1 MKRLKNFFK
10 KNLKVIIIFIV
21 SMIITSMVSVY
32 AAYNYLSTDVS
43 YTKADGTT
51 VSVADALNELYKNK
65 SSSGSSSMPQ
75 YELYNQ
81 VMSSTINFWNY
92 YADIDDDGTPDGIIF
107 IDRAHGASGTGLQ
120 AGYSYQVKQLGLK
133 MYQLSTKKS
142 SYTDSH
148 FGTHE
153 VITQV
158 GGSTGADR
166 FYVMALSDYST
177 STYTWADACKLTK
190 TVGSVTFRL
199 PSETEWAAFAGE
211 LGITKS
217 NYSSTYGLNSY
228 YWTSTETSTGYG
240 VSTLFSS
247 GFFCSGDKTDTY
259 YARLCATF

>member
-51 VSVADALNELYKNK
+51 VSVADALNELYKSK
-65 SSSGSSSMPQ
+65 TSI
-75 YELYNQ
+75 
-81 VMSSTINFWNY
+81 STDANY
-92 YADIDDDGTPDGIIF
+92 TGCYADVNDDGTVDGVIF
-107 IDRAHGASGTGLQ
+107 IDLAKGASGTGLKET
-120 AGYSYQVKQLGLK
+120 YSYDVKQSGLK

-148 FGTHE
+148 FGTHA

-158 GGSTGADR
+158 GGSTGEDR

-177 STYTWADACKLTK
+177 SEYTWDNACKLTK

-199 PSETEWAAFAGE
+199 PSKTEWAAFAGQFS
-211 LGITKS
+211 ITSS
-217 NYSSTYGLNSY
+217 NYSSTYGLRYS
-228 YWTSTETSTGYG
+228 YWTSTEYG
-240 VSTLFSS
+240 SSNAWGMYFSS
-247 GFFCSGDKTDTY
+247 GYFDSNSKGY
-259 YARLCATF
+259 MIYARLCATF

>member
-51 VSVADALNELYKNK
+51 VSVADALNELYKSK
-65 SSSGSSSMPQ
+65 TSI
-75 YELYNQ
+75 
-81 VMSSTINFWNY
+81 STDANY
-92 YADIDDDGTPDGIIF
+92 TGCYADVNDDGTVDGVIF
-107 IDRAHGASGTGLQ
+107 IDLAKGASGTGLKET
-120 AGYSYQVKQLGLK
+120 YSYDVKQSGLK

-148 FGTHE
+148 FGTHA

-158 GGSTGADR
+158 GGSTGEDR

-177 STYTWADACKLTK
+177 STYTWANACKLTK

-199 PSETEWAAFAGE
+199 PSKTEWAAFAGE

-217 NYSSTYGLNSY
+217 NYSSTYGLFTY
-228 YWTSTETSTGYG
+228 YWTSTERDSSFAWYSTFSDGY
-240 VSTLFSS
+240 FY
-247 GFFCSGDKTDTY
+247 DTIKPY
-259 YARLCATF
+259 TYFARLCATF

>member
-51 VSVADALNELYKNK
+51 VSVADALNELYKSK
-65 SSSGSSSMPQ
+65 TSI
-75 YELYNQ
+75 
-81 VMSSTINFWNY
+81 STDANY
-92 YADIDDDGTPDGIIF
+92 TGCYADVNDDGTVDGVIF
-107 IDRAHGASGTGLQ
+107 IDLAKGASGTGLKET
-120 AGYSYQVKQLGLK
+120 YSYDVKQSGLK

-148 FGTHE
+148 FGTHA

-158 GGSTGADR
+158 GGSTGEDR

-177 STYTWADACKLTK
+177 SEYTWDNACKLTK

-199 PSETEWAAFAGE
+199 PSKTEWAAFT
-211 LGITKS
+211 GIFRITDS
-217 NYSSTYGLNSY
+217 NFNTIYRLSYY
-228 YWTSTETSTGYG
+228 YWTSTEYDSNRAWYTRFGRGDFYYYSKTNTG
-240 VSTLFSS
+240 
-247 GFFCSGDKTDTY
+247 
-259 YARLCATF
+259 YARLYATF

>member
-1 MKRLKNFFK
+1 MKKLKNFFK

-51 VSVADALNELYKNK
+51 VSVADALNELYKSK
-65 SSSGSSSMPQ
+65 TSI
-75 YELYNQ
+75 
-81 VMSSTINFWNY
+81 STDANY
-92 YADIDDDGTPDGIIF
+92 TGCYADVNDDGTVDGVIF
-107 IDRAHGASGTGLQ
+107 IDLAKGASGTGLQ
-120 AGYSYQVKQLGLK
+120 ETYSYDVKQSGLK

-148 FGTHE
+148 FGRHA

-158 GGSTGADR
+158 GGSTGEDR

-177 STYTWADACKLTK
+177 SGYIWANVCNLTK

-199 PSETEWAAFAGE
+199 PSKTEWAAFAGQFSITSSNSSAYGLKSFYWSSTE
-211 LGITKS
+211 NDRYSAWYTDFSNGNFGHITK
-217 NYSSTYGLNSY
+217 YSP
-228 YWTSTETSTGYG
+228 
-240 VSTLFSS
+240 
-247 GFFCSGDKTDTY
+247 Y

>member
-51 VSVADALNELYKNK
+51 VSVADALNELYKSK
-65 SSSGSSSMPQ
+65 TSI
-75 YELYNQ
+75 
-81 VMSSTINFWNY
+81 STDANY
-92 YADIDDDGTPDGIIF
+92 TGCYADVNDDGTVDGVIF
-107 IDRAHGASGTGLQ
+107 IDLAKGASGTGLKET
-120 AGYSYQVKQLGLK
+120 YSYDVKQSGLK

-148 FGTHE
+148 FGTHA

-158 GGSTGADR
+158 GGSTGKDR

-177 STYTWADACKLTK
+177 STYIWANACKLTK

-199 PSETEWAAFAGE
+199 PSKTEWAAFAGQFS
-211 LGITKS
+211 ITSS
-217 NYSSTYGLNSY
+217 NYSSTYGLRYS
-228 YWTSTETSTGYG
+228 YWTSTEYG
-240 VSTLFSS
+240 SSNAWGMYFSS
-247 GFFCSGDKTDTY
+247 GYFDSNSKGY
-259 YARLCATF
+259 MIYARLCATF